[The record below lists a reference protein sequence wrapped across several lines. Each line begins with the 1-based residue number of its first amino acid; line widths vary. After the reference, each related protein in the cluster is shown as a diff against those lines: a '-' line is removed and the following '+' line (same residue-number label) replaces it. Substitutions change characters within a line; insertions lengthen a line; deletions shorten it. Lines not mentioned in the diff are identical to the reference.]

1 MAEQWV
7 KTGSRKELIC
17 MDALDL
23 AAFRA
28 TPLVREPFEYLVL
41 PGFVKAQARA
51 AINGGYPE
59 IKRPGSFP
67 LSELRFGPAFANLV
81 AELNGEP
88 MRRAFEEKFG
98 IDLAGRPTMITARG
112 CCGARDGRIHTD
124 TSSKIITVLIYMNS
138 TWEAPGGRLRLL
150 RSADN
155 LDDVILEVPPEEG
168 TLLCFRRANN
178 SFHGHKPFVGAR
190 RVLQFN
196 WVTEQRIVDR
206 ELKRHRFSAWTKR
219 ILSLGGRSAEA
230 AEYRTAS

>member
-1 MAEQWV
+1 M
-7 KTGSRKELIC
+7 G
-17 MDALDL
+17 ALDL

-41 PGFVKAQARA
+41 PGFVKAEARD
-51 AINGGYPE
+51 AINASYPV
-59 IKRPGSFP
+59 IQRPGSFP
-67 LSELRFGPAFANLV
+67 LSELTYGPAFAGLV
-81 AELNGEP
+81 AEMNGDE

-98 IDLAGRPTMITARG
+98 IDLNGRPTMITARG
-112 CCGARDGRIHTD
+112 CASPRDGRIHTD
-124 TSSKIITVLIYMNS
+124 TPSKIITVLIYMNS
-138 TWEAPGGRLRLL
+138 KWEAPGGRLRLL
-150 RSADN
+150 RSADD

-178 SFHGHKPFVGAR
+178 SFHGHKPFVGER

-219 ILSLGGRSAEA
+219 LLSLGGRSASG
-230 AEYRTAS
+230 EYRTAS

>member
-1 MAEQWV
+1 M
-7 KTGSRKELIC
+7 G
-17 MDALDL
+17 ALDL

-28 TPLVREPFEYLVL
+28 TPLVREPFDYLVV
-41 PGFVKAQARA
+41 PGFVRPEARA
-51 AINGGYPE
+51 AINASYPE

-67 LSELRFGPAFANLV
+67 LSELTYGPAFANLA
-81 AELNGEP
+81 AELNGDE
-88 MRRAFEEKFG
+88 MRRTFEEKFG
-98 IDLAGRPTMITARG
+98 IDLTGRPTMTTARG
-112 CCGARDGRIHTD
+112 CCSARDGRIHTD

-138 TWEAPGGRLRLL
+138 KWEAAGGRLRLL

-168 TLLCFRRANN
+168 TLLCFRRSNN
-178 SFHGHKPFVGAR
+178 SFHGHKPFVGQR

-219 ILSLGGRSAEA
+219 ILSLGGRTAEA
-230 AEYRTAS
+230 SQYRTAS